1 MAPGPDNQINLD
13 ERRRKT
19 VTRVWGTAGT
29 KPVGAKVQDLKE
41 GTVIGGAFR
50 VIAPIGRGGMG
61 VVYQAVH
68 LALKRECALKVL
80 SPELVNQVN
89 WKRFQKEAKAIAS
102 LSHPC
107 LVQVYD
113 LGIHNSRLPY
123 YAMDLL
129 KGKDL
134 ESVIHSK
141 GSLSLPEA
149 INIMLKA
156 LDGFAYA
163 HRNGVIHRDIKPAN
177 ILLTREANGETGVK
191 ILDFGIAKLAGFD
204 DDEPDQSMTATGEIF
219 GSPFYMSPEQCM
231 GEPVDA
237 RSDIYSLGCTLF
249 EMLTGQVPF
258 EAATSLEIVMMH
270 LEEYPPTL
278 SQKSG
283 RNFPKSIE
291 AVMGKCLA
299 KNPEF
304 RYQNAKELA
313 IDLERISQGKEILPD
328 TSQNAARSQ
337 KAIDMAKKAEQ
348 QEAEAGKSAAPWI
361 MVSLVLLT
369 MTLTVGLSISLLK
382 EPNKPKPEKSLDST
396 FQRDT
401 TSLKTTEEA
410 ASSVSLM
417 DPMVSQPVITDW
429 NKPYRVPT
437 KTEEAEILFEFPNQR
452 SIGSLNY
459 ATDECAF
466 DNDAKL
472 LQRAR
477 EEELTIP
484 LAARGTVSVDR
495 NLPLAFKLLS
505 FADSRQVLSG
515 FSPNDLT
522 QLEMSNSNLSDKEK
536 LAPLLRLTGLKVLS
550 LKHCELTDA
559 GLKELDRLK
568 NLKKLDI
575 ADNPCSTKA
584 IAELKLL
591 KSLRDLSFSTDENCE
606 RLLIAAKETTR
617 LESLSINGPMKVANI
632 ELIGEIPFLKTLNIS
647 SAMITSTHLKEL
659 GKLENVEKLI
669 LTNCVSD
676 NAHLKDY
683 SYLTNMRS
691 LRLVNPVGL
700 HLVGCKFIK
709 RQLPKCNITL
719 EEKPPGDGPSRVLA
733 VED

>member
-19 VTRVWGTAGT
+19 VTRVWGTAST

-41 GTVIGGAFR
+41 GTMIGGAFR
-50 VIAPIGRGGMG
+50 IVAPIGRGGMG

-68 LALKRECALKVL
+68 LSLRRECALKVL
-80 SPELVNQVN
+80 SPELVNPVN

-113 LGIHNSRLPY
+113 LGIHNSQLPY

-129 KGKDL
+129 RGNDL
-134 ESVIHSK
+134 ESVINSK

-149 INIMLKA
+149 INIMVKA

-177 ILLTREANGETGVK
+177 ILLTREVNGETGVK

-258 EAATSLEIVMMH
+258 EAPTSLEIVMMH

-283 RNFPKSIE
+283 RSFPKSIE
-291 AVMGKCLA
+291 AVIGKCLA
-299 KNPEF
+299 KNPDF

-313 IDLERISQGKEILPD
+313 IDLERISQGKEILAD
-328 TSQNAARSQ
+328 TSKNAARSQ
-337 KAIDMAKKAEQ
+337 KAIDMAKKKEQ
-348 QEAEAGKSAAPWI
+348 LEAADGKSAAPWI
-361 MVSLVLLT
+361 MISLVLLT
-369 MTLTVGLSISLLK
+369 MTLTVGLAISLLK
-382 EPNKPKPEKSLDST
+382 EPNKSNPAKNADST
-396 FQRDT
+396 FQKDT
-401 TSLKTTEEA
+401 TSLKTTEDA
-410 ASSVSLM
+410 ASSVALM
-417 DPMVSQPVITDW
+417 DPVVSQPMITDW
-429 NKPYRVPT
+429 TKPYRVPT
-437 KTEEAEILFEFPNQR
+437 KTAEGEITFEFPNQR

-459 ATDECAF
+459 ATDEYAF
-466 DNDAKL
+466 DNDTKL

-484 LAARGTVSVDR
+484 LAARGTVSVDK
-495 NLPLAFKLLS
+495 NLPLAFKLAPYAESRRLLMG
-505 FADSRQVLSG
+505 FAA
-515 FSPNDLT
+515 NDLT
-522 QLEMSNSNLSDKEK
+522 QLEMNNSNLSTIEK
-536 LAPLLRLTGLKVLS
+536 MEPLLKLTGLKVLI
-550 LKHCELTDA
+550 LKHCELTDVEV
-559 GLKELDRLK
+559 KELDRLK

-575 ADNPCSTKA
+575 ADNPCGTRA
-584 IAELKLL
+584 ISQLKLL
-591 KSLRDLSFSTDENCE
+591 KSLKDLSFSTDENSE
-606 RLLIAAKETTR
+606 RLLMAAKDTTR
-617 LESLSINGPMKVANI
+617 LERLGISGPMKVTNI
-632 ELIGEIPFLKTLNIS
+632 ELIGEIPALKTLNIA
-647 SAMITSTHLKEL
+647 SAMITSNHLKEL
-659 GKLENVEKLI
+659 GKLENVNELL

-683 SYLTNMRS
+683 SYLRNMRT
-691 LRLVNPVGL
+691 LRFINPVGL
-700 HLVGCKFIK
+700 HLAGCKFIK
-709 RQLPKCNITL
+709 RQLPNCRITL
-719 EEKPPGDGPSRVLA
+719 EERPPGEGPGRVQE
-733 VED
+733 VE